1 MNEDIPKKWV
11 GGVCIKEDKVL
22 LVHRINKERE
32 LNQEYFVFPGNEVA
46 DDKSIEDTLVNEFA
60 SLSIVVKLQELL
72 YSKEETGDDDMSE
85 YYYFCEY
92 ILGEPSQTRI
102 ETTETED
109 QAPIQFYTPVWMSLN
124 ELDDI
129 MLYPES
135 IKDELISLAETR
147 AQNDVLDNL

>member
-46 DDKSIEDTLVNEFA
+46 DNKSIEDTLVDEFN
-60 SLSIVVKLQELL
+60 SLSIIIKLQELL
-72 YSKEETGDDDMSE
+72 YSREEGLGDVSE
-85 YYYFCEY
+85 YFYSCEY
-92 ILGEPSQTRI
+92 VLGEPSVTRI
-102 ETTETED
+102 ETKDTDDHT
-109 QAPIQFYTPVWMSLN
+109 PIQFYTPVWMSLD

-135 IKDELISLAETR
+135 IKEQLISAVETSK
-147 AQNDVLDNL
+147 N